1 MSKQPERS
9 GSEQAAVRTR
19 AYELS
24 ARDSHP
30 SGRAFEF
37 WLEAEAMLEA
47 EGRIS
52 ARPRSLPFTL
62 GFVVPDPS
70 KQWWPERVTCPVMED
85 DVPVG
90 IDVTAA
96 LASGS
101 LDALDLPPTYLAHDS
116 RSVLLQVVAVTA
128 ILERIARLVEWAV
141 DNAIPGGA
149 AAPAPFIVRASS
161 PTNPST
167 LLPILEPRYLR
178 ALLAPQANPTLVA
191 EIDTYLADRPYRR
204 DVAFDIEVISFGSNL
219 SILGRLR
226 SNKLLGWLFGIWMFL
241 GAHTTLPPG
250 QVQMTAAIPA
260 IAGAAIAGVAGAE
273 AAPLRAIIAEGAVT
287 GVTEALASAGFDKIF
302 GWATSGAKERDGK
315 SQEVERWIRT
325 ELLQENTRVLQAALL
340 AAGYDPGP
348 IDGIMGD
355 RTRAAA
361 IAYCAQHGVQFVW
374 PYGLRMIMS
383 LSGEA
388 AAKIVP

>member
-9 GSEQAAVRTR
+9 DSEQVAVRTR

-52 ARPRSLPFTL
+52 ARPRSLPFRF

-70 KQWWPERVTCPVMED
+70 KRWWPQRVTCPVMEG
-85 DVPVG
+85 DVLVG

-128 ILERIARLVEWAV
+128 ALERIARLVEWAV
-141 DNAIPGGA
+141 DNAIPGAGPTGA
-149 AAPAPFIVRASS
+149 PGAPAPFIVLASS
-161 PTNPST
+161 PTNPSVPT
-167 LLPILEPRYLR
+167 LAPRYLQ
-178 ALLAPQANPTLVA
+178 ALLAPQAYPNLVA
-191 EIDTYLADRPYRR
+191 EIDGYLANSPYKR

-219 SILGRLR
+219 GILGRLR
-226 SNKLLGWLFGIWMFL
+226 SNKLAGYLFGIWMFL
-241 GAHTTLPPG
+241 GPTTSLAPGEFQIAAPILPIAG
-250 QVQMTAAIPA
+250 EAIP
-260 IAGAAIAGVAGAE
+260 GA
-273 AAPLRAIIAEGAVT
+273 AAPLRTILAEAAVKA
-287 GVTEALASAGFDKIF
+287 VTEAAVKEAIDTIY
-302 GWATSGAKERDGK
+302 GWVFSGHEERDGK
-315 SQEVERWIRT
+315 RQEVERWIRA
-325 ELLQENTRVLQAALL
+325 ELLRGNTKVLQTALL

-348 IDGIMGD
+348 IDDIPGP
-355 RTRAAA
+355 RTSNAARM
-361 IAYCAQHGVQFVW
+361 YCAQHHVPFVW
-374 PYGLRMIMS
+374 PNGLQLIMS
-383 LSGEA
+383 LSAEA
-388 AAKIVP
+388 ALKTVP